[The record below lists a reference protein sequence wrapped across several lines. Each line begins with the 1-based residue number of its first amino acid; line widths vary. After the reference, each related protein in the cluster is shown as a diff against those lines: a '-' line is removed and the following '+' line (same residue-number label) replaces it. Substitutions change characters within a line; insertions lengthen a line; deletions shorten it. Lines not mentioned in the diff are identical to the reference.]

1 MAKVSGMKI
10 IFRLLYF
17 CNNIQGKAGRL
28 ELFPITN
35 LSKRSIASE
44 AWWYIPI
51 TWRQRQEDIVF
62 NSRQDYVTWF
72 CVKKKNK
79 IYTVVLCLFI
89 ASWLESQV
97 LSNIIYRTLNRFSVK
112 YILIRLTPY
121 RQEPLQILSLPR
133 HLYKA
138 VNGANFT
145 RDILHGVLFGSQ
157 GCIDGLKAEGSSWG
171 LAWKLL
177 SGVWR

>member
-1 MAKVSGMKI
+1 MVHSYYLEAEARGYCVQ
-10 IFRLLYF
+10 FQTRLRNMIL
-17 CNNIQGKAGRL
+17 CQ
-28 ELFPITN
+28 
-35 LSKRSIASE
+35 
-44 AWWYIPI
+44 
-51 TWRQRQEDIVF
+51 
-62 NSRQDYVTWF
+62 
-72 CVKKKNK
+72 KKKNK
-79 IYTVVLCLFI
+79 NKRYTVVLCLFI

-171 LAWKLL
+171 LA
-177 SGVWR
+177 